1 MARSAVFLVRLSKA
15 SDQPVTVN
23 YATANGT
30 ATAGSDFTS
39 VSGTITFTP
48 GQTVAQVIVPVRDNI
63 PGGDQEQFNL
73 VLSSPTNATLE
84 NNTATCAFPKTSL
97 TTQPVVSVNSIT
109 VASQ

>member
-15 SDQPVTVN
+15 SNQPVTVN
-23 YATANGT
+23 YATASGT
-30 ATAGSDFTS
+30 ATAGSDFTP
-39 VSGTITFTP
+39 VSGTITFAP

-73 VLSSPTNATLE
+73 VLSNPGNATLA
-84 NNTATCAFPKTSL
+84 NNMALCVFPKTSL